1 MDYISNFISQYGAL
15 FAQGTVDTLVMT
27 LASTLFA
34 YLIGVPLGVLL
45 VITAKDGL
53 KPQRALNTVLGWIVN
68 IGRSIPFII
77 LLVAIIPFTRL
88 VVGTSLGVP
97 GAIVPLTVAAIPFV
111 GRMVEQSLA
120 EVDGGL
126 VEAAQSFGANTWQ
139 IVCKVMLRDSLP
151 SLVRG
156 ASITVIT
163 LFGYTAMAGAV
174 GAGGIGDIAIRYGYQ
189 RYLGDVMIA
198 SIVLCIV
205 LVQVFQSIGD
215 LVARLVDKRVRRV
228 QRANETGQQLSGRL
242 SGRPFAYV
250 HAVVDGKP
258 RFPFASSMPRARN
271 PLATCADIISLS
283 EDVRIRAAAWPG
295 A

>member
-1 MDYISNFISQYGAL
+1 MDYVSNFISQYGAL

-34 YLIGVPLGVLL
+34 YVIGVPLGVLL

-53 KPQRALNTVLGWIVN
+53 WPQRALNTVLGWIVN
-68 IGRSIPFII
+68 VGRSIPFII

-126 VEAAQSFGANTWQ
+126 IEAAQSFGANTWQ
-139 IVCKVMLRDSLP
+139 IVCKVMLRESLP

-174 GAGGIGDIAIRYGYQ
+174 GAGGIGDIAISYGYQ

-198 SIVLCIV
+198 SKVLCIV
-205 LVQVFQSIGD
+205 LEQVFQSIGD
-215 LVARLVDKRVRRV
+215 LVARVVDKRVRR
-228 QRANETGQQLSGRL
+228 S
-242 SGRPFAYV
+242 
-250 HAVVDGKP
+250 
-258 RFPFASSMPRARN
+258 
-271 PLATCADIISLS
+271 
-283 EDVRIRAAAWPG
+283 
-295 A
+295 

>member
-15 FAQGTVDTLVMT
+15 FAQGTVETLVMT

-139 IVCKVMLRDSLP
+139 IVCKVMLRESLP

-189 RYLGDVMIA
+189 RYLGDVMIV
-198 SIVLCIV
+198 SIVLCVV

-215 LVARLVDKRVRRV
+215 LVARVVDKRVRR
-228 QRANETGQQLSGRL
+228 S
-242 SGRPFAYV
+242 
-250 HAVVDGKP
+250 
-258 RFPFASSMPRARN
+258 
-271 PLATCADIISLS
+271 
-283 EDVRIRAAAWPG
+283 
-295 A
+295 